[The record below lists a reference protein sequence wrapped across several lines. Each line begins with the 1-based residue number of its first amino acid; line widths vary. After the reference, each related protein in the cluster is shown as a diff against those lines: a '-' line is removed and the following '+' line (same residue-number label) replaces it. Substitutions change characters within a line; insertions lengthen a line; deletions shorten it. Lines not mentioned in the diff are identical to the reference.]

1 MSESENLRMI
11 HCVCMNQFTCIY
23 LFFFNEALY
32 LLETIL
38 EMCQCEGLLGTS
50 LIKRGLKVFRLANP
64 MEDISMVHFV
74 ILSVCYPWTD

>member
-1 MSESENLRMI
+1 MCVHESVHL
-11 HCVCMNQFTCIY
+11 Y
-23 LFFFNEALY
+23 LFFFNETLY

-50 LIKRGLKVFRLANP
+50 LIKHGLKVFCLANP

-74 ILSVCYPWTD
+74 ILSLSVTLGQIKRS